1 MPVTYQVDKNGKIVR
16 AGSLSSSS
24 GQAAAKPPSRQAA
37 APQQPRIGQ
46 WAVLNGERVRWS
58 GNGWKWQSP
67 ESYAKLQRENRFDTQ
82 RNPLNWIDNN
92 LKHLFNVS
100 NQLNKGTKLV
110 GTVGFLPI
118 YEEPTG
124 RVSSA
129 TPAQRQV
136 AHATTAQPA
145 TNAALAAVN
154 LGQRLLSGKPFTP
167 TDPESSPVGRTLVEW
182 NRAAA
187 VGMDAKLP
195 EQLTP
200 DQKSLLTDLP
210 SSLATNTA
218 VAFIP
223 GLRVGGAAF
232 SGLASKIPYLS
243 KPLQSVLAGGLRWGT
258 NAGANEAVSGVLD
271 DSSQG
276 GAGNLLQAAGVPVP
290 DAFVVD
296 PRRDDRISGGL
307 RSVVPGMLLGEAIGA
322 PFGALAKGIEFAPNA
337 YRNLRE
343 WRARSEVEA
352 ARQQTVNA
360 GLQEPVEGTGEHRF
374 TPTATPPPVVPDG
387 AADGA
392 AAATAGPVKTP
403 RQAVEDVIGPRP
415 GAEPQAAAAPDAAP
429 VGETA
434 AAAEPA
440 PIPSQEM
447 AVGGPVMPGDL
458 PDGEGVVD
466 PWYDP
471 SLPEIDVPAIAL
483 NRLDDDGL
491 RAVQQGEGPV
501 LQRIET
507 HLQTQQLPEPDPA
520 FSTERTAAPTTS
532 LADPVVGYGEQWQTL
547 PNDQLL
553 KAAHPE
559 ASPDLF
565 ERVQGLTGREWEQF
579 SRQDVLDGMEALR
592 QDGLTVMPTRL
603 QANQNLLGIE
613 DIAVDPER
621 FQFKGNTDEQGR
633 QRGNSLEGVD
643 RWNPDAEGEI
653 QVWQDPMDGR
663 TYVVNGHNRVAK
675 ARELGIPT
683 LPAKELLA
691 TTAEQAR
698 TQGAISNISS
708 GGGTVFDAAKFLRD
722 SGVADPARLSQMGIP
737 LDSGFGT
744 QGLALSKLPDNI
756 FQDAVDGRLPQMKAV
771 ALGGSGLDEVQMQS
785 AYKALQGQ
793 DLTDAEFNEVLQQA
807 KNAPVVQGTQV
818 DLFGNVETL
827 SLMVTKAKL
836 AAAIR
841 RDLVSDKNLFG
852 KVGRNAGRLE
862 VGGNQIDAAGSKAVA
877 ADAQTVL
884 GEFDSTK
891 YAAETPISQLLNEGA
906 IAIANGAQPSV
917 IAKRIKQQ
925 LAMAAVDSG
934 LVGGSA
940 SAAVAPGRAA
950 DETTAAGAAVDAE
963 ANWVRLSPEQRAA
976 KAEEAR
982 GLLLTP
988 KKLQN
993 RQAFEQDYKANEAQV
1008 QQYLDDQ
1015 PGSNS
1020 GKELTEEEFLAKYGA
1035 DETQHPRLKHTGSTE
1050 PKQIKELNAHR
1061 SAEQYLAWYDR
1072 QPLSPAERE
1081 AAKNEILGQAIA
1093 NGEVRP
1099 SATPIPPSPD
1109 QPSVRLQE
1117 GLRDLEQQLR
1127 EKGAID
1133 PGTPGAQL
1141 LVDEVRLAE
1150 AYQQRDAVIAQE
1162 VSRAEREAMGYT
1174 DLSFEEKKAQAGI
1187 AEGWE
1192 LPPASQPGELTT
1204 EGAVTLDQRAALAR
1218 QQREAAEAAGDQ
1230 QGAAAWREEER
1241 RLERSRIAN
1250 TQMGMDASQQGL
1262 FAPGAYDAD
1271 APLLNQGGVI
1281 NPEVMPAESPTS
1293 KTSVADR
1300 FAEQMRRMAES
1311 DARLFR
1317 ELDGLT
1323 NLTRQAINELGGGAA
1338 AAADTG
1344 VKALPA
1350 SSFSLPAD
1358 LSGSK
1363 PRYGYRDLNLEVG
1376 FSNDFDLA
1384 AYTLAGDTK
1393 GQSRRAGAFRV
1404 ALEAAG
1410 FDLKEVIAHGQ
1421 QVKAALKD
1429 AARGW
1434 KPDPANPDV
1443 QAITL
1448 EAQPFTGAPRAAVT
1462 IEMQPVAP
1470 AAAVEIPAA
1479 ASRKITA
1486 RTDEGR
1492 IQVAAESLMSW
1503 ATKAGGEPMSMDQ
1516 ALALVR
1522 AKGSILDPDKIPGLD
1537 MDAARTDKTKGAVD
1551 TPATE
1556 AVAAAY
1562 RQHYGLEA
1570 PAAAPLTRVQVSA
1583 TPKVA
1588 DIFEK
1593 LSDALLESDRR
1604 TLKKVDRLQGLTQRA
1619 IKELEAG
1626 DPTMALKEAS
1636 ALGESRVA
1644 ELQGQIESIKQR
1656 AAQEG
1661 C

>member
-1 MPVTYQVDKNGKIVR
+1 
-16 AGSLSSSS
+16 
-24 GQAAAKPPSRQAA
+24 
-37 APQQPRIGQ
+37 
-46 WAVLNGERVRWS
+46 
-58 GNGWKWQSP
+58 
-67 ESYAKLQRENRFDTQ
+67 
-82 RNPLNWIDNN
+82 
-92 LKHLFNVS
+92 
-100 NQLNKGTKLV
+100 
-110 GTVGFLPI
+110 
-118 YEEPTG
+118 
-124 RVSSA
+124 
-129 TPAQRQV
+129 
-136 AHATTAQPA
+136 
-145 TNAALAAVN
+145 
-154 LGQRLLSGKPFTP
+154 
-167 TDPESSPVGRTLVEW
+167 
-182 NRAAA
+182 
-187 VGMDAKLP
+187 
-195 EQLTP
+195 
-200 DQKSLLTDLP
+200 
-210 SSLATNTA
+210 
-218 VAFIP
+218 
-223 GLRVGGAAF
+223 
-232 SGLASKIPYLS
+232 
-243 KPLQSVLAGGLRWGT
+243 
-258 NAGANEAVSGVLD
+258 
-271 DSSQG
+271 
-276 GAGNLLQAAGVPVP
+276 
-290 DAFVVD
+290 
-296 PRRDDRISGGL
+296 
-307 RSVVPGMLLGEAIGA
+307 
-322 PFGALAKGIEFAPNA
+322 
-337 YRNLRE
+337 
-343 WRARSEVEA
+343 
-352 ARQQTVNA
+352 
-360 GLQEPVEGTGEHRF
+360 
-374 TPTATPPPVVPDG
+374 
-387 AADGA
+387 
-392 AAATAGPVKTP
+392 
-403 RQAVEDVIGPRP
+403 
-415 GAEPQAAAAPDAAP
+415 
-429 VGETA
+429 
-434 AAAEPA
+434 
-440 PIPSQEM
+440 
-447 AVGGPVMPGDL
+447 
-458 PDGEGVVD
+458 
-466 PWYDP
+466 
-471 SLPEIDVPAIAL
+471 
-483 NRLDDDGL
+483 
-491 RAVQQGEGPV
+491 
-501 LQRIET
+501 
-507 HLQTQQLPEPDPA
+507 
-520 FSTERTAAPTTS
+520 
-532 LADPVVGYGEQWQTL
+532 L

-683 LPAKELLA
+683 LPTKELLA

-877 ADAQTVL
+877 TDAQTVL

-963 ANWVRLSPEQRAA
+963 ANWVRLSPERRAA

-993 RQAFEQDYKANEAQV
+993 RQAFEQDYKANQAQV

-1271 APLLNQGGVI
+1271 APLLNQGGAA
-1281 NPEVMPAESPTS
+1281 MPSP
-1293 KTSVADR
+1293 
-1300 FAEQMRRMAES
+1300 
-1311 DARLFR
+1311 
-1317 ELDGLT
+1317 
-1323 NLTRQAINELGGGAA
+1323 AA
-1338 AAADTG
+1338 TATFT
-1344 VKALPA
+1344 LPT
-1350 SSFSLPAD
+1350 D

-1384 AYTLAGDTK
+1384 AYTLAGDVK

-1421 QVKAALKD
+1421 QVKTALKD

-1448 EAQPFTGAPRAAVT
+1448 EAQPFAGAPRAAVT

-1470 AAAVEIPAA
+1470 AAAVEIPAT
-1479 ASRKITA
+1479 ASRKITGKTSES
-1486 RTDEGR
+1486 RVQG
-1492 IQVAAESLMSW
+1492 AAESLAGW
-1503 ATKAGGEPMSMDQ
+1503 TATPGQAPMPIEKALE
-1516 ALALVR
+1516 LVR
-1522 AKGSILDPDKIPGLD
+1522 GKGSILDPDAVPGLD
-1537 MDAARTDKTKGAVD
+1537 MAAARQDQSMGRSSE
-1551 TPATE
+1551 ATE

-1562 RQHYGLEA
+1562 RQHYGLEV

-1583 TPKVA
+1583 MPKVA